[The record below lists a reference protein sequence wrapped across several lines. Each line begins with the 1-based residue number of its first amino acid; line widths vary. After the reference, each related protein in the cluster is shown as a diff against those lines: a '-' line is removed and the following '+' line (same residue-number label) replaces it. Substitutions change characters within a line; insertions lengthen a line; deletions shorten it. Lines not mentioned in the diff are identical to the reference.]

1 MLRSWHSEA
10 LSILTTTYMY
20 LIRDVFKA
28 KPGKAKELVR
38 KFKAAIPYFEQSEGG
53 KNYRVMTDIVSTYW
67 TVVIES
73 EVQDI
78 GDFIGKLRGATMG
91 KEISDIISGYLD
103 MVDGGYREIFI
114 LE

>member
-1 MLRSWHSEA
+1 
-10 LSILTTTYMY
+10 MY

-91 KEISDIISGYLD
+91 KEISDIMSGYLD